1 MNEILLKC
9 VHYNYELFS
18 KIINAYFSFCRS
30 QTHSLSQQFC
40 SNWHVAFCPVP
51 ASYVATVVRTG
62 RLMHSA
68 SGGTAILS
76 PDVKWAKTTGSVT
89 PELLV
94 VATYNYVLQWNLS
107 YNGHLS

>member
-1 MNEILLKC
+1 MFVPFRI
-9 VHYNYELFS
+9 H
-18 KIINAYFSFCRS
+18 RS

-68 SGGTAILS
+68 SGGTVMLS
-76 PDVKWAKTTGSVT
+76 PDVKWAKSTGSIT
-89 PELLV
+89 PEL
-94 VATYNYVLQWNLS
+94 
-107 YNGHLS
+107 